1 MTADSATTLDRLLD
15 GRVVLRQGRDG
26 YRAGM
31 DAGLLAAALDA
42 KEGETLAEFGCG
54 AGAALMCAAWR
65 LTGASFVGVERDPE
79 AAALAAEN
87 AAANGMGARVRVQN
101 ADILQLG
108 TSLKVDQVFFNP
120 PFFDDPKAL
129 RAPKDEKRAAWLTG
143 DVPFADWVRCAAR
156 ALKAKGKLT
165 LIHRADRLADI
176 LTALDRSFGSV
187 VIKPIHPRS
196 GEPAKRVIVQA
207 TIGGKAPLVLL
218 APLVLHDG
226 AGHSAEA
233 DAILRGRAVLEMGA

>member
-1 MTADSATTLDRLLD
+1 MSTTLDRLLD

-42 KEGETLAEFGCG
+42 DGGETLAEFGCG
-54 AGAALMCAAWR
+54 AGAALLCAAWR
-65 LTGASFVGVERDPE
+65 LDGANLVGVERDP
-79 AAALAAEN
+79 AAAGLAGEN
-87 AAANGMGARVRVQN
+87 AAANGMAARVRVQN
-101 ADILQLG
+101 ADITQLG

-120 PFFDDPKAL
+120 PFFDDPSAL

-156 ALKAKGKLT
+156 ALKAKGRLT

-187 VIKPIHPRS
+187 VIKPVHPRA
-196 GEPAKRVIVQA
+196 GEAAKRVIVRA
-207 TIGGKAPLVLL
+207 TVGGKSPLVLL
-218 APLVLHDG
+218 APLILHEG
-226 AGHSAEA
+226 EGHSTEA
-233 DAILRGRAVLEMGA
+233 DAILRGKAGVEMAP

>member
-1 MTADSATTLDRLLD
+1 MSTTLDRLLD
-15 GRVVLRQGRDG
+15 GRVVLRQGKDG

-42 KEGETLAEFGCG
+42 GEGETLAEFGCG
-54 AGAALMCAAWR
+54 AGAALLCAAWR
-65 LTGASFVGVERDPE
+65 LTEANFTGVERDPE
-79 AAALAAEN
+79 AAGLAGEN
-87 AAANGMGARVRVQN
+87 AAANGMGERVRVQN
-101 ADILQLG
+101 ADITQLG

-120 PFFDDPKAL
+120 PFFDDPSAL

-156 ALKAKGKLT
+156 ALQAKGKLT

-187 VIKPIHPRS
+187 VIKPVHPRA
-196 GEPAKRVIVQA
+196 GEPAKRVIVRA
-207 TIGGKAPLVLL
+207 TIGGRSPLVLL
-218 APLVLHDG
+218 APLILHDG
-226 AGHSAEA
+226 EGHSAEA
-233 DAILRGRAVLEMGA
+233 DAILRGKAVVGMSA